1 MTGVGRPV
9 MHAIAASEEGLACD
23 AGRKTEDKNRPRVV
37 SRDTLA
43 GHGAD
48 ALAEVLM
55 RASLKHPD
63 IADELASLKP
73 ARRSADPAAAR
84 AGNRTADEFYM
95 VGACPPMQDV
105 FQAIRR
111 FAPTAAP
118 VLLTGESGTGK
129 ELVAQAIHE
138 RSGFA
143 QGPFV
148 TVNCAGLPA
157 SLIASELFGHEKGSF
172 TGATSRRAGRIESA
186 ENGTLFLDEI
196 GDLPM
201 ELQSTLLRFLQ
212 DHTIER
218 VGGDRPITIHT
229 RVVAATNVN
238 LEEAVTGGRFRQDL
252 FFRLDVLRIH
262 LPPMHRRG
270 SDIELLARYFVK
282 QIAGE
287 FGVNPAPEL
296 SSGAIAALQ
305 TYSWPGN
312 VRELISKLRRAVIMA
327 GEQPLEAA
335 DFDLGGEKP
344 AVVTD
349 GNTRL
354 ITARAIAE
362 MKAVAE
368 ALDRSGFNVTRA
380 ARELGV
386 SRVTMYKLM
395 ARHDIRR

>member
-1 MTGVGRPV
+1 
-9 MHAIAASEEGLACD
+9 MHAIGASQEGHACD
-23 AGRKTEDKNRPRVV
+23 GGNKTEDKGRPRVV

-43 GHGAD
+43 GHGAG
-48 ALAEVLM
+48 ALAEILM

-63 IADELASLKP
+63 IADELASIEP
-73 ARRSADPAAAR
+73 SRRSGDPAAAR
-84 AGNRTADEFYM
+84 SDRRPADEFYM

-138 RSGFA
+138 RSSFA
-143 QGPFV
+143 QGPLV

-172 TGATSRRAGRIESA
+172 TGATRRRAGRIESA
-186 ENGTLFLDEI
+186 EGGTLFLDEI

-218 VGGDRPITIHT
+218 VGGDRPIVIRT
-229 RVVAATNVN
+229 RVIAATNVN

-262 LPPMHRRG
+262 LPPLHRRG
-270 SDIELLARYFVK
+270 SDIELLTRYFVK

-287 FGVNPAPEL
+287 FGVDPAPEI
-296 SSGAIAALQ
+296 SPDAIAALQ
-305 TYSWPGN
+305 AYSWPGN

-335 DFDLGGEKP
+335 DFDLGDKKP

-368 ALDRSGFNVTRA
+368 ALDRTGFNVTRA
-380 ARELGV
+380 AKELGV

-395 ARHDIRR
+395 ARHDISR